1 MRSGSF
7 VVGSLCVA
15 LATSVSSG
23 QTPDMEPPLARPEM
37 TLMVQP
43 SGVKISGAISS
54 AANEALLR
62 ETAAQL
68 FPGQTAVAELQIR
81 AALPPGWALATDL
94 TLKALAETRSA
105 TAVIRPYAVTV
116 RGFSADAGRWETA
129 AARTR
134 DYLPEGWRF
143 RFQVEETDPG
153 GSIERQCI
161 ELFRTALRGRKI
173 AFERA
178 SAELGTASMPLL
190 DELIQIAVDCP
201 AAMIE
206 ITGHADNSGTE
217 AGNLALSQQR
227 ADAVAG
233 YLVASGIAERRLTAT
248 GVGSSRPLVADN
260 TPQGRRLNRRIDIE
274 LTFP

>member
-7 VVGSLCVA
+7 VVGLLCVA

-37 TLMVQP
+37 TVVVQP
-43 SGVKISGAISS
+43 SGLKISGAISS

-62 ETAAQL
+62 ETASRL
-68 FPGQTAVAELQIR
+68 FPGQTAVADLRIR
-81 AALPPGWALATDL
+81 PALPPGWSLATDL

-105 TAVIRPYAVTV
+105 TAVISPYAIDV
-116 RGFSADAGRWETA
+116 RGFSVDAGRWEAA
-129 AARTR
+129 AARTT
-134 DYLPEGWRF
+134 DYLPAGWKF
-143 RFQVEETDPG
+143 RYQVEETGPG

-161 ELFRTALRGRKI
+161 ELFRTALRGRNI
-173 AFERA
+173 AFARA

-201 AAMIE
+201 ASKIE
-206 ITGHADNSGTE
+206 ITGHTDNSGPE
-217 AGNLALSQQR
+217 AVNLTLSQQR

-233 YLVASGIAERRLTAT
+233 YLVASGIAERRLTAV

-260 TPQGRRLNRRIDIE
+260 TTQGRRLNRRIDIE
-274 LTFP
+274 LKFP

>member
-23 QTPDMEPPLARPEM
+23 QTPSVAPSRNGPEM
-37 TLMVQP
+37 TLVVQP

-62 ETAAQL
+62 ETASLL
-68 FPGQTAVAELQIR
+68 FPEETAVTAVQIR
-81 AALPPGWALATDL
+81 SALPPGWALATNL
-94 TLKALAETRSA
+94 TLKALADTRSA
-105 TAVIRPYAVTV
+105 TAVISPYAINV
-116 RGFSADAGRWETA
+116 RGFAADTERWEAA

-134 DYLPEGWRF
+134 DYLPAGWKF
-143 RFQVEETDPG
+143 RYQVEEAGTG

-173 AFERA
+173 AFARA

-201 AAMIE
+201 ASMIE
-206 ITGHADNSGTE
+206 ITGHTDNSGSE
-217 AGNLALSQQR
+217 AVNLALSQQR
-227 ADAVAG
+227 ADAVAA
-233 YLVASGIAERRLTAT
+233 YLVASGIAERRLTAV
-248 GVGSSRPLVADN
+248 GVGSSHPLVADD